1 MNYETEQVKHVA
13 DAISIGTIV
22 ATIAGWLPAIAALVS
37 IVWGCIRVFETRT
50 VQRWLGKRPRTR
62 RDDA

>member
-1 MNYETEQVKHVA
+1 MNYEAEQVKHVA